1 MGNLIETK
9 NIRNVCLLG
18 HGGNGKTSLAE
29 AMLYIAKETDRL
41 GKTDDGNT
49 VCDFDAEETK
59 RKFSLSTAVAPLTW
73 KGVKINLIDT
83 PGYQDFS
90 GEVAQGLRVAGTALI
105 VMDAK
110 SGVDVGSEL
119 AWEYATK
126 ARVPKAFFI
135 NKMDDENAN
144 FGKAIE
150 AMRIKFGNS
159 VCPIEVP
166 IIIDR
171 QLKGYVDLVTMKG
184 FEYLGD
190 GKTSEIPVPEE
201 SVDKIAHFRE
211 RLVESVASTSDEMLE
226 KFFEGEE
233 FTLEEMQEA
242 LNKGIISGAIA
253 PVFVGSAAKATG
265 IASFLDIVASSFPNP
280 LDRMGERDA
289 EGNAVKPSEVG
300 EASIFVFKTVAD
312 PFVGKMS
319 YFKVMNGSLKK
330 DSTLT
335 NRRTGKPEKFSHI
348 YVIRGKKQTEVDEL
362 SCGDIGMTAKL
373 SDTNT
378 NDTLGG
384 AFDYE
389 AITYPKPYMKK
400 AIMPKDKGDEDKIS
414 QGIARLLEEDRTM
427 LYENDPETKQLTIS
441 GLGDIHLDVI
451 VSKLKARYGA
461 NVELKDAKIAYRETI
476 KKSVQVEGK
485 HKKQSGGSGQ
495 YGHVK
500 ITFSHGFEEGLT
512 FTQSVVGGAVPKGF
526 YPAVEKGLLEA
537 MNTGVLAGYPVVNLA
552 ADLYDGSY
560 HDVDSNEISF
570 KLAAILAFKEGLPK
584 AGPVILEPVN
594 ALKVTVPESLVG
606 DVMGDL
612 NKRRGRVLGMNPVE
626 DRNGYTVIEAEA
638 PLAELANYVIS
649 LRAMTQGRGS
659 FDMELARYEEVPGPN
674 AQKIIDDA
682 KKAGFGA

>member
-59 RKFSLSTAVAPLTW
+59 RKFSLSTAIAPLTW

-119 AWEYATK
+119 AWDYATK

-233 FTLEEMQEA
+233 FSLEEMQDA

-289 EGNAVKPSEVG
+289 EGTQVKPSEVG

-362 SCGDIGMTAKL
+362 ACGDIGMTAKL

-384 AFDYE
+384 TFDYE
-389 AITYPKPYMKK
+389 AIVYPKPYMKK
-400 AIMPKDKGDEDKIS
+400 AILPKDKGDEDKIS

-451 VSKLKARYGA
+451 VSKLKSRYGA

-476 KKSVQVEGK
+476 KKQVQVEGPHTK
-485 HKKQSGGSGQ
+485 R
-495 YGHVK
+495 
-500 ITFSHGFEEGLT
+500 
-512 FTQSVVGGAVPKGF
+512 SVR
-526 YPAVEKGLLEA
+526 
-537 MNTGVLAGYPVVNLA
+537 
-552 ADLYDGSY
+552 S
-560 HDVDSNEISF
+560 
-570 KLAAILAFKEGLPK
+570 
-584 AGPVILEPVN
+584 
-594 ALKVTVPESLVG
+594 
-606 DVMGDL
+606 
-612 NKRRGRVLGMNPVE
+612 R
-626 DRNGYTVIEAEA
+626 
-638 PLAELANYVIS
+638 
-649 LRAMTQGRGS
+649 
-659 FDMELARYEEVPGPN
+659 
-674 AQKIIDDA
+674 
-682 KKAGFGA
+682 

>member
-29 AMLYIAKETDRL
+29 AILYLAKETDRL

-49 VCDFDAEETK
+49 VCDFDAEEVK
-59 RKFSLSTAVAPLTW
+59 RKFSLSTAIAPLTW

-119 AWEYATK
+119 AWEYATR

-242 LNKGIISGAIA
+242 LNKGIITGAIS
-253 PVFVGSAAKATG
+253 PVFVGSAAKVTG
-265 IASFLDIVASSFPNP
+265 IASFLDIVAASFPNP

-289 EGNAVKPSEVG
+289 EGNSVKPSEIG
-300 EASIFVFKTVAD
+300 DASIFVFKTVAD

-330 DSTLT
+330 DTTLT

-348 YVIRGKKQTEVDEL
+348 YVIRGKKQIEVDEL

-400 AIMPKDKGDEDKIS
+400 AILPKEKGDEDKIS
-414 QGIARLLEEDRTM
+414 QGIARLLEEDRT
-427 LYENDPETKQLTIS
+427 LVYENDPETKQLTVS
-441 GLGDIHLDVI
+441 GLGDIHLDVT
-451 VSKLKARYGA
+451 VSKLKSRYGA
-461 NVELKDAKIAYRETI
+461 SVELKNAKIAYRETI

-500 ITFSHGFEEGLT
+500 ITFSHGFEDGLT
-512 FTQSVVGGAVPKGF
+512 FTQSVVGGSVPKTYF
-526 YPAVEKGLLEA
+526 PAVEKGLLEA
-537 MNTGVLAGYPVVNLA
+537 MQTGVLAGYPVVNLA
-552 ADLYDGSY
+552 ADLFDGSY

-584 AGPVILEPVN
+584 AGPVLLEPVYSMHIS
-594 ALKVTVPESLVG
+594 VPESLVG

-612 NKRRGRVLGMNPVE
+612 NKRRGRVMGMNPIE
-626 DRNGYTVIEAEA
+626 DRNGYTLIDAEA
-638 PLAELANYVIS
+638 PLAELSNYVIS
-649 LRAMTQGRGS
+649 LRAMTQGRGN
-659 FDMELARYEEVPGPN
+659 FDMELVRYEEVPGPT

-682 KKAGFGA
+682 KKDA

>member
-29 AMLYIAKETDRL
+29 AILYLAKETDRL

-49 VCDFDAEETK
+49 VCDFDAEEIK

-184 FEYLGD
+184 YQYLGD
-190 GKTSEIPVPEE
+190 GKTEEIPVPEE
-201 SVDKIAHFRE
+201 SVDKIAHFRD
-211 RLVESVASTSDEMLE
+211 RLVESVASTSDAMLE

-233 FTLEEMQEA
+233 FTLEEMEEA
-242 LNKGIISGAIA
+242 LNKGIITGAIS
-253 PVFVGSAAKATG
+253 PVFVGSAAKVTG
-265 IASFLDIVASSFPNP
+265 IASLLDIVAASFPNP
-280 LDRMGERDA
+280 LDRIGERDA
-289 EGNAVKPSEVG
+289 EGNSVKPSEIG
-300 EASIFVFKTVAD
+300 DTSLFVFKTVAD

-330 DSTLT
+330 DATLT

-348 YVIRGKKQTEVDEL
+348 YVIRGKKQIEVDEL

-373 SDTNT
+373 ADTNT

-400 AIMPKDKGDEDKIS
+400 AIVPKEKGDEDKIS
-414 QGIARLLEEDRTM
+414 QGIARLLEEDRT
-427 LYENDPETKQLTIS
+427 LVYENDPETKQLTIS
-441 GLGDIHLDVI
+441 GLGDIHLDVT

-461 NVELKDAKIAYRETI
+461 SVELKDAKIAYRETI

-500 ITFSHGFEEGLT
+500 ITFSHGFEDGLT
-512 FTQSVVGGAVPKGF
+512 FTQSVVGGSVPKTYF
-526 YPAVEKGLLEA
+526 PAVEKGLLEA
-537 MNTGVLAGYPVVNLA
+537 MQTGGLAGYPVVNLA
-552 ADLYDGSY
+552 ADLFDGSY

-584 AGPVILEPVN
+584 AGPVLLEPVYSMQI
-594 ALKVTVPESLVG
+594 TVPEALVG

-612 NKRRGRVLGMNPVE
+612 NKRRGRVMGMNPIE
-626 DRNGYTVIEAEA
+626 DRNGYTMVEAEV
-638 PLAELANYVIS
+638 PLAELSNYVIN

-659 FDMELARYEEVPGPN
+659 FDMELVRYEEVPGPA
-674 AQKIIDDA
+674 AQKIIDEA
-682 KKAGFGA
+682 KKEA

>member
-29 AMLYIAKETDRL
+29 AMLYLAKETDRL

-49 VCDFDAEETK
+49 VCDFDTEEIK

-119 AWEYATK
+119 AWEYATR

-171 QLKGYVDLVTMKG
+171 QLQGYVDLVTMTG
-184 FEYLGD
+184 WQYLGD
-190 GKTSEIPVPEE
+190 GKTEQIPIPEE
-201 SVDKIAHFRE
+201 SYDKIAHFRE
-211 RLVESVASTSDEMLE
+211 RLVESVASTSDDMLA
-226 KFFEGEE
+226 KYFEGEE
-233 FTLEEMQEA
+233 FTQEEMETA
-242 LNKGIISGAIA
+242 LNQGIITGAIS
-253 PVFVGSAAKATG
+253 PVFVGSAAKVTG
-265 IASFLDIVASSFPNP
+265 IASFLDIVAASFPNP
-280 LDRMGERDA
+280 LDRMGERDS
-289 EGNAVKPSEVG
+289 EGNAVRPLEIG
-300 EASIFVFKTVAD
+300 DTSIFVFKTVAD

-330 DSTLT
+330 DATLT

-348 YVIRGKKQTEVDEL
+348 YVIRGKKQIEVDEL
-362 SCGDIGMTAKL
+362 CCGDIGMTAKL
-373 SDTNT
+373 ADTNT

-384 AFDYE
+384 TIDYE

-400 AIMPKDKGDEDKIS
+400 AIVPKEKGDEDKIS

-427 LYENDPETKQLTIS
+427 VYENDPETKQLTIS
-441 GLGDIHLDVI
+441 GLGDIHLDVT

-461 NVELKDAKIAYRETI
+461 SVELKDAKIAYRETI

-500 ITFSHGFEEGLT
+500 ITFSHGFEDGLT
-512 FTQSVVGGAVPKGF
+512 FTQSVVGGSVPKTYF
-526 YPAVEKGLLEA
+526 PAVEKGLLEA
-537 MNTGVLAGYPVVNLA
+537 MQTGVLAGYPVVNLA
-552 ADLYDGSY
+552 ADLFDGSY

-584 AGPVILEPVN
+584 ASPVLLEPVYSMQIS
-594 ALKVTVPESLVG
+594 VPESLVG

-612 NKRRGRVLGMNPVE
+612 NKRRGRVMGMNPIE
-626 DRNGYTVIEAEA
+626 DRNGYTMVDAEV
-638 PLAELANYVIS
+638 PLAELSNYVIN

-659 FDMELARYEEVPGPN
+659 FDMELVRYEEVPGPA
-674 AQKIIDDA
+674 AQKIIDEA
-682 KKAGFGA
+682 KANA

>member
-29 AMLYIAKETDRL
+29 AMLYLAKETDRL

-49 VCDFDAEETK
+49 VCDFDAEEIK
-59 RKFSLSTAVAPLTW
+59 RKFSLSTAIAPLTW

-119 AWEYATK
+119 AWEYATR

-242 LNKGIISGAIA
+242 LNKGIISGAIS

-265 IASFLDIVASSFPNP
+265 IASFLDIAASSFPNP
-280 LDRMGERDA
+280 LDRLGERDA
-289 EGNAVKPSEVG
+289 EGNSVKPSEIG
-300 EASIFVFKTVAD
+300 DSSIFVFKTVAD

-330 DSTLT
+330 DATLT

-348 YVIRGKKQTEVDEL
+348 YVIRGKKQIEVDEL
-362 SCGDIGMTAKL
+362 ACGDIGMTAKL

-400 AIMPKDKGDEDKIS
+400 AILPKEKGDEDKIS
-414 QGIARLLEEDRTM
+414 QGIARLLEEDRT
-427 LYENDPETKQLTIS
+427 LVYENDPETKQLTVS
-441 GLGDIHLDVI
+441 GLGDIHLDVT

-461 NVELKDAKIAYRETI
+461 SVELKDAKIAYRETI

-500 ITFSHGFEEGLT
+500 ITFNHGFEEGLT
-512 FTQSVVGGAVPKGF
+512 FTQSVVGGSVPKTYF
-526 YPAVEKGLLEA
+526 PAVEKGLLEA
-537 MNTGVLAGYPVVNLA
+537 MQTGVLAGYPVVNLA
-552 ADLYDGSY
+552 ADLFDGSY

-584 AGPVILEPVN
+584 AAPVLLEPVYSMQIS
-594 ALKVTVPESLVG
+594 VPESLVG

-612 NKRRGRVLGMNPVE
+612 NKRRGRVMGMNPIE
-626 DRNGYTVIEAEA
+626 DRNGYTMVEAEV
-638 PLAELANYVIS
+638 PLAELSNYVIN

-659 FDMELARYEEVPGPN
+659 FDMELARYEEVPGPA
-674 AQKIIDDA
+674 AQKIIDEA
-682 KKAGFGA
+682 KQNA

>member
-29 AMLYIAKETDRL
+29 AMLYLAKETDRL

-49 VCDFDAEETK
+49 VCDFDAEEIK
-59 RKFSLSTAVAPLTW
+59 RKFSLSTAIAPLTW

-90 GEVAQGLRVAGTALI
+90 GEVSQGLRVAGTALI

-119 AWEYATK
+119 AWEYATR

-190 GKTSEIPVPEE
+190 GKTAEIPVPEE

-242 LNKGIISGAIA
+242 LNKGIISGAIS

-265 IASFLDIVASSFPNP
+265 IASFLDIAASSFPNP
-280 LDRMGERDA
+280 LDRLGERDA
-289 EGNAVKPSEVG
+289 DGGSIKPSEIG
-300 EASIFVFKTVAD
+300 DTSIFVFKTVAD

-330 DSTLT
+330 DATLT

-348 YVIRGKKQTEVDEL
+348 YVIRGKKQIEVDEL
-362 SCGDIGMTAKL
+362 ACGDIGMTAKL

-389 AITYPKPYMKK
+389 AIKYPKPYMKK
-400 AIMPKDKGDEDKIS
+400 AIVPKEKGDEDKIS
-414 QGIARLLEEDRTM
+414 QGIARLLEEDRT
-427 LYENDPETKQLTIS
+427 LVYENDPETKQLTVS
-441 GLGDIHLDVI
+441 GLGDIHLDVT

-461 NVELKDAKIAYRETI
+461 SVELKDAKIAYRETI

-500 ITFSHGFEEGLT
+500 ITFSHGFEDGLT
-512 FTQSVVGGAVPKGF
+512 FTQSVVGGSVPKTYF
-526 YPAVEKGLLEA
+526 PAVEKGLLEA
-537 MNTGVLAGYPVVNLA
+537 MQTGVLAGYPVVNLA
-552 ADLYDGSY
+552 ADLFDGSY

-584 AGPVILEPVN
+584 AGPVLLEPVYSMQIS
-594 ALKVTVPESLVG
+594 VPESLVG

-612 NKRRGRVLGMNPVE
+612 NKRRGRVMGMNPIE
-626 DRNGYTVIEAEA
+626 DRNGYTMVEAEV
-638 PLAELANYVIS
+638 PLAELSNYVIN

-659 FDMELARYEEVPGPN
+659 FDMEIARYEEVPGPA
-674 AQKIIDDA
+674 AQKIIDEA
-682 KKAGFGA
+682 KKNA

>member
-29 AMLYIAKETDRL
+29 AMLCLAKETDRL

-49 VCDFDAEETK
+49 VCDFDAEEIK
-59 RKFSLSTAVAPLTW
+59 RKFSLSTAIAPLTW

-119 AWEYATK
+119 AWEYATR

-242 LNKGIISGAIA
+242 LNKGIISGAIS

-265 IASFLDIVASSFPNP
+265 IASFLDIAASSFPNP
-280 LDRMGERDA
+280 LDRLGERDA
-289 EGNAVKPSEVG
+289 EGNSVKPSEIG
-300 EASIFVFKTVAD
+300 DSSIFVFKTVAD

-330 DSTLT
+330 DATLT

-348 YVIRGKKQTEVDEL
+348 YVIRGKKQIEVDEL
-362 SCGDIGMTAKL
+362 ACGDIGMTAKL

-400 AIMPKDKGDEDKIS
+400 AILPKEKGDEDKIS
-414 QGIARLLEEDRTM
+414 QGIARLLEEDRT
-427 LYENDPETKQLTIS
+427 LVYENDPETKQLTVS
-441 GLGDIHLDVI
+441 GLGDIHLDVT

-461 NVELKDAKIAYRETI
+461 SVELKDAKIAYRETI

-500 ITFSHGFEEGLT
+500 ITFNHGFEEGLT
-512 FTQSVVGGAVPKGF
+512 FTQSVVGGSVPKTYF
-526 YPAVEKGLLEA
+526 PAVEKGLIEA
-537 MNTGVLAGYPVVNLA
+537 MQTGVLAGYPVVNLA
-552 ADLYDGSY
+552 ADLFDGSY

-584 AGPVILEPVN
+584 AAPVLLEPVYSMQIS
-594 ALKVTVPESLVG
+594 VPESLVG

-612 NKRRGRVLGMNPVE
+612 NKRRGRVMGMNPIE
-626 DRNGYTVIEAEA
+626 DRNGYTMVEAEV
-638 PLAELANYVIS
+638 PLAELSNYVIN

-659 FDMELARYEEVPGPN
+659 FDMELARYEEVPGPA
-674 AQKIIDDA
+674 AQKIIDEA
-682 KKAGFGA
+682 KKNA